1 MKRIVRLIAVVAALV
16 CLLAG
21 SACAEEWWKEYQD
34 STDTTTDIKTFT
46 ERPGIKGSSAYDIT
60 VSLKNM
66 GKNVPAREAD
76 DDGYH
81 WSFSFIDGGTD
92 CYVYLVAN
100 KKYEISYATFS
111 MRGKNNGFLYFAAT
125 MPYDGKKDNSAA
137 EWVEKNLNTK
147 EEITRQDGDII
158 YKLTPSK
165 DGKTLYLDIE
175 HVDYPDY
182 LIYSMSKQ

>member
-16 CLLAG
+16 CLLTG
-21 SACAEEWWKEYQD
+21 SACAEEWWKDYQD
-34 STDTTTDIKTFT
+34 PDYKADIKTFT

-66 GKNVPAREAD
+66 GKNVPGRESD
-76 DDGYH
+76 SDGYH

-92 CYVYLVAN
+92 CYVYLVTN

-125 MPYDGKKDNSAA
+125 MPYEGKKDNSAA

-147 EEITRQDGDII
+147 KEITRQDGDII
-158 YKLTPSK
+158 YKLTPMPN
-165 DGKTLYLDIE
+165 GNGWTLDIE
-175 HVDYPDY
+175 HADYPDY
-182 LIYSMSKQ
+182 LIYSMSRQ